1 MSNNSYFNISTRK
14 AIDFGENVK
23 NILPML
29 FRHSKSQTD
38 KNKLYQIER
47 PCTKSNPA
55 FEMNFIVIIGPF
67 AMIKHVPTFPSRI

>member
-1 MSNNSYFNISTRK
+1 MSNVSYFEIFTRK
-14 AIDFGENVK
+14 VLDYDENAQ

-29 FRHSKSQTD
+29 FRHSKSQTG
-38 KNKLYQIER
+38 KHKLYQIER